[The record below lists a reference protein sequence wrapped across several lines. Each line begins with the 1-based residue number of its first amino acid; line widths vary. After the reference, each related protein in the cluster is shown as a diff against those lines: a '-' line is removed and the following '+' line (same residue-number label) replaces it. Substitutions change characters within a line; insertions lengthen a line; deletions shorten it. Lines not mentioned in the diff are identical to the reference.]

1 MAECW
6 RSAPDVCG
14 GAGGWAAP
22 PRRPQ
27 PARLQTITGRRSLGN
42 WTHCPLIAPQRQRPA
57 RKAVVK
63 QAREQETADGDPSLF
78 TAVLSSD
85 PTRWRRGWT
94 RRACRSWPRCRRAR
108 SGDRSLTGASG
119 ASVPHSAALE
129 TAPRPPPPTA
139 AAAAAAGRACTAPGH
154 PPCLPFGE
162 QEPPDGGP
170 RGPQRCR

>member
-1 MAECW
+1 MCAVGQADG
-6 RSAPDVCG
+6 RRRH
-14 GAGGWAAP
+14 GALSLLAC
-22 PRRPQ
+22 
-27 PARLQTITGRRSLGN
+27 RRSLADG
-42 WTHCPLIAPQRQRPA
+42 HLAIGRIAPSLLHRGSVQREA
-57 RKAVVK
+57 AVK